1 MRTILFIT
9 ALFMSTLLSAQKPE
23 MCIRDRLMQIKE
35 AIYFIIA
42 AFRNALPHVR
52 SYFVITIF
60 QFMSRIYNPVPNKI
74 EQAIFLKSI

>member
-1 MRTILFIT
+1 MPKYKYTLFR
-9 ALFMSTLLSAQKPE
+9 K
-23 MCIRDRLMQIKE
+23 LMQVKE
-35 AIYFIIA
+35 AIYFIIS

>member
-1 MRTILFIT
+1 
-9 ALFMSTLLSAQKPE
+9 MSYAEVQIYAIPE
-23 MCIRDRLMQIKE
+23 ANANKK
-35 AIYFIIA
+35 AIYFIIS